1 VEPVPPLPEW
11 VVTIRKHQD
20 KAVQQVVEA
29 FEDNDVVFLDAPTGS
44 GKTLIA
50 EMVRRELLRQLMVKK
65 TVYLCS
71 DKSLQDQF
79 ARDFNYA
86 KVLKGRSNYPTVLDP
101 SKTALD
107 CTATTYEDPCWFC
120 PEGKASCPYE
130 IAKKQAM
137 SSPLAVTNTAYFLT
151 EANYVGNMSG
161 RDLIIID
168 ECDTLESMLMNFVEF
183 RAPRKYLDLIRLDP
197 PKKGARKTTIVAWL
211 DDYANELNPVAAREK
226 DLQRQRS
233 ILSSIKQAETVKKEL
248 LRDIEKRQSDTEDTG
263 TWLRDYDKEE
273 TLILKPVTVN
283 AHGTKYLWRHSRKFL
298 CMSATVI
305 SAEEMADSLGLP
317 LDYTTVTVPMTFPVS
332 NRPIVMAPVA
342 NVVKKDM
349 DAASRK
355 LAKAIQQISLKHEG
369 EKILVH
375 TVSYPLTKALVD
387 YGFGEFK
394 VDRMKF
400 SYRNGAER
408 ESVLQRFKA
417 SKDGILYA
425 PSMERGVDLPGD
437 LCRVQVI
444 AKVPFGNMGDRQI
457 SARMHLRNGDVW
469 YAVQTVRN
477 IVQMAGRGVRSSE
490 DWATTYILDSQFG
503 RNLWGRWKN
512 LFPSWF
518 TEAVD
523 TQQDVR
529 WLL

>member
-1 VEPVPPLPEW
+1 MESVPPLPDW
-11 VVTIRKHQD
+11 VQKIRKHQER
-20 KAVQQVVEA
+20 AVDQVVEA

-50 EMVRRELLRQLMVKK
+50 ELVRRELLKRMMAKR

-79 ARDFNYA
+79 ARDFDYA

-101 SKTALD
+101 TKSALD
-107 CTATTYEDPCWFC
+107 CTATTYDDPCWFC
-120 PEGKASCPYE
+120 PEGKVSCPYE

-151 EANYVGNMSG
+151 ESNYVGNMSG

-183 RAPRKYLDLIRLDP
+183 RAPRRYLDLIKLDP

-211 DDYANELNPVAAREK
+211 QDYSDELKPIAAREQDQVRK
-226 DLQRQRS
+226 RAME
-233 ILSSIKQAETVKKEL
+233 SSIKAALRVQQEL
-248 LRDIEKRQSDTEDTG
+248 MRDIEKRQSDTEDTG

-283 AHGTKYLWRHSRKFL
+283 SHGTKYLWRHGRKFL

-332 NRPIVMAPVA
+332 NRPIIMAPVA

-349 DAASRK
+349 DAATRK
-355 LAKAIQQISLKHEG
+355 LAKAIQAITEAHPG
-369 EKILVH
+369 EKVLVH
-375 TVSYPLTKALVD
+375 TVSYPLTRALID
-387 YGFGEFK
+387 YAYGEFK
-394 VDRMKF
+394 IARPIFTYKT
-400 SYRNGAER
+400 GAER
-408 ESVLQRFKA
+408 ESVLARYKRSQ
-417 SKDGILYA
+417 DGIMYA

-444 AKVPFGNMGDRQI
+444 AKVPFGNLGDRQI
-457 SARMHLRNGDVW
+457 SARQHLRNGDVW
-469 YAVQTVRN
+469 YAVQTIRN
-477 IVQMAGRGVRSSE
+477 IVQMAGRGVRSSD

-503 RNLWGRWKN
+503 RNLWGRWRN